1 MRAIRSFAVC
11 AALALPGAPVC
22 ADEPPVGVPPTG
34 FTALFNGADL
44 AGWRGAAAA
53 AKSRA
58 GMSAEALAAAQVRA
72 DELMRSH
79 WSVDGGVLR
88 CDGGGDNIGTAGD
101 FENFELYVDW
111 RVEPGSDSG
120 IYLRGVPQVQI
131 WDPADEGERRVG
143 SGGLFN
149 NRQFSDEPLVCADR
163 PVGEWNTL
171 YIMMMGDRVSVK
183 LNDKLVVDDVV
194 LENYWER
201 GAPLATRGPIELQGG
216 GGPVSFR
223 NVFVRELPR
232 TPSPPWQVLFDGE
245 GLDAWDA
252 PPRGWRIE
260 DGELVPSRRRRNP
273 ESDNTLWTKERYG
286 DFLLELEFKLSPE
299 SESGVFIR
307 TGDREDRRGTGLE
320 IQLADSHGVAQPGAR
335 DCGAVYDILAP
346 RFSAVRP
353 PEEWNQLKL
362 VAQENLLSVVL
373 NGERIIDLDLD
384 QRPATGG
391 NADDSSEA
399 SRAGRPI
406 PGRDGFIGLEDG
418 GNPVSFRNVRIKR
431 LD

>member
-1 MRAIRSFAVC
+1 MHAIRCFAVC
-11 AALALPGAPVC
+11 AALAVPGSLVC
-22 ADEPPVGVPPTG
+22 ADEPPAGVPPTG
-34 FTALFNGADL
+34 FTALFNSADL
-44 AGWRGAAAA
+44 TGWRGAVADPGT
-53 AKSRA
+53 RA

-72 DELMRSH
+72 DALMRAH
-79 WSVDGGVLR
+79 WRVDGGVLHSGR
-88 CDGGGDNIGTAGD
+88 GGDNICTVRD

-163 PVGEWNTL
+163 PLGEWNTF
-171 YIMMMGDRVSVK
+171 YIMVMGDRVSVK

-201 GAPLATRGPIELQGG
+201 GALLAKRGPIELQGG

-223 NVFVRELPR
+223 NLFVRELPR
-232 TPSPPWQVLFDGE
+232 TPSPPWEALFDGDN
-245 GLDAWDA
+245 LDAWDA

-260 DGELVPSRRRRNP
+260 DDELVPSRRRRNR

-286 DFLLELEFKLSPE
+286 DFLLELEFKLSPD
-299 SESGVFIR
+299 SESGVFFR
-307 TGDREDRRGTGLE
+307 TGDRDNRGGTGLE
-320 IQLADSHGVAQPGAR
+320 IQLADSHGVAQPGPR
-335 DCGAVYDILAP
+335 DCGAVYGIRPP
-346 RFSAVRP
+346 RVSAVRP
-353 PEEWNQLKL
+353 PEEWNQLMV

-384 QRPATGG
+384 QWMSSTGDDGDTSRDRRPA
-391 NADDSSEA
+391 
-399 SRAGRPI
+399 

-418 GNPVSFRNVRIKR
+418 GSPVSFRNVRIKR
-431 LD
+431 LN

>member
-1 MRAIRSFAVC
+1 MMRAIRCFAVC
-11 AALALPGAPVC
+11 VALAVPGAHVC
-22 ADEPPVGVPPTG
+22 ADEPPTG
-34 FTALFNGADL
+34 FTALFSGADL
-44 AGWRGAAAA
+44 AGWRGVVADPRT
-53 AKSRA
+53 RA

-72 DELMRSH
+72 DELMRAH
-79 WSVDGGVLR
+79 WRVDGGILH
-88 CDGGGDNIGTAGD
+88 CDGGGDNICTVRD

-131 WDPADEGERRVG
+131 WDPQDEGERRVG

-149 NRQFSDEPLVCADR
+149 NRQFSDEPLVSADR
-163 PVGEWNTL
+163 PVGEWNTF

-201 GAPLATRGPIELQGG
+201 GAPLATRGPMALQGG
-216 GGPVSFR
+216 GGAVSFR
-223 NVFVRELPR
+223 NMFVRELPR

-260 DGELVPSRRRRNP
+260 DGELVPSRRRRNR
-273 ESDNTLWTKERYG
+273 ETDNALWTKERYG
-286 DFLLELEFKLSPE
+286 DFLLELEFKLSPD

-307 TGDREDRRGTGLE
+307 TGDRENRGSTGLE
-320 IQLADSHGVAQPGAR
+320 IQLADSHGVALPGLR
-335 DCGAVYDILAP
+335 DCGAVYDIRPP
-346 RFSAVRP
+346 RVSAVRP
-353 PEEWNQLKL
+353 PEEWNQLM
-362 VAQENLLSVVL
+362 VVSQENLLSVVL

-384 QRPATGG
+384 QWMASGG
-391 NADDSSEA
+391 DDADTSDT
-399 SRAGRPI
+399 SRAGRPA
-406 PGRDGFIGLEDG
+406 PGREGFIGLEDG
-418 GNPVSFRNVRIKR
+418 GSPVSFRNMRIKR
-431 LD
+431 LE